1 MHDLYEYETK
11 GKAKNTIDEKGGIC
25 KWEKNKDSLTR

>member
-11 GKAKNTIDEKGGIC
+11 GKTDGKKGGIY
-25 KWEKNKDSLTR
+25 KWKKNKDSLAR